1 MIQCLYIRYSC
12 PVITCKYALKC
23 FFAFAVYKRIK
34 HRMLVKEIR
43 IIFVYLWTTCDN
55 LALSKLS
62 FYFDSKFS
70 IVFPVP
76 NITAHCNQVRRFHS
90 CYIVFRLYFFYK
102 NIFKCTAVVLTIA
115 PLISYCKRQ
124 KLIWSVIITCLN
136 QVNIHL
142 KNSRQSKLYFILSI
156 LCTPI
161 KYRT

>member
-76 NITAHCNQVRRFHS
+76 YITAHSNQVWRIHA
-90 CYIVFRLYFFYK
+90 CYIIFGFCFFYK
-102 NIFKCTAVVLTIA
+102 YIFECAVVVFTIA
-115 PLISYCKRQ
+115 PLISY
-124 KLIWSVIITCLN
+124 
-136 QVNIHL
+136 
-142 KNSRQSKLYFILSI
+142 SKW
-156 LCTPI
+156 
-161 KYRT
+161 